1 MTIFQRKQKKTT
13 LIEEEIARVREE
25 MQTVTADSPEYA
37 AMVKQLIELHKIK
50 DPGLRESTT
59 LKDWIPVIASLSGI
73 ALIIVY
79 ESFGHSFTSKAA
91 SFIRKP

>member
-1 MTIFQRKQKKTT
+1 MTIFKRKPKETSFV
-13 LIEEEIARVREE
+13 EEEIKEVRRQ
-25 MQTVTADSPEYA
+25 MASLTADSPEYA
-37 AMVKQLIELHKIK
+37 AMVKQLIELSKIK
-50 DPGLRESTT
+50 DPSLRESTS

-73 ALIIVY
+73 TLIIVY

>member
-1 MTIFQRKQKKTT
+1 MTILKRKPKKPT

-25 MQTVTADSPEYA
+25 MQTVLADSPEYEK
-37 AMVKQLIELHKIK
+37 MVKQLIELHKIK
-50 DPGLRESTT
+50 DPNLREGTT

-79 ESFGHSFTSKAA
+79 ESLGHSFTSKAA

>member
-59 LKDWIPVIASLSGI
+59 LKDWIPVI
-73 ALIIVY
+73 VY
-79 ESFGHSFTSKAA
+79 ESLGHSFTSKAA

>member
-1 MTIFQRKQKKTT
+1 MTILKRKPKVKT
-13 LIEEEIARVREE
+13 LIEEEIEEVRRQ
-25 MQTVTADSPEYA
+25 MQTVTADSPEYEK
-37 AMVKQLIELHKIK
+37 MVKQLIELHKIK
-50 DPGLRESTT
+50 DPNLREGTT
-59 LKDWIPVIASLSGI
+59 LKDWIPVIASLGGI

>member
-1 MTIFQRKQKKTT
+1 MINFKRKQKK
-13 LIEEEIARVREE
+13 LSLVEEEIAEVHRQLR
-25 MQTVTADSPEYA
+25 TLTADSPEYA
-37 AMVKQLIELHKIK
+37 AAVKQLLELYKIK
-50 DPGLRESTT
+50 DPGLKESTS

-79 ESFGHSFTSKAA
+79 ESLGHSFTSKAA